1 MDKNSLAHTKWNC
14 KYHIVF
20 APKYRRQIIYGKVKV
35 EIGKILLIFEIW
47 AYVQTFSFKI
57 VKKAAVQPATFPQI
71 MCLGMMIFTVVLLI
85 QSILKLQK
93 MDPNDPMMEPAAS
106 INALKNKGVQAGLFV
121 IVLCIAY
128 AALFEVLGYV
138 LISAIVAAIIMYLIG
153 KRDVKQIL
161 LVSILVPLL
170 MWFVFYKLLTVNI
183 PMGVL
188 QPLRNLVDM
197 L

>member
-1 MDKNSLAHTKWNC
+1 MKKTNTKA
-14 KYHIVF
+14 F
-20 APKYRRQIIYGKVKV
+20 ANLVSSV
-35 EIGKILLIFEIW
+35 LLLVFEIW
-47 AYVQTFSFKI
+47 AYVQTLGFKV
-57 VKKAAVQPATFPQI
+57 VKNAAVQPASFPQI
-71 MCLGMMIFTVVLLI
+71 MCIGMIIFTVVLLI
-85 QSILKLQK
+85 QSILKLQR
-93 MDPNDPMMEPAAS
+93 MNPDDPMMAPAAS
-106 INALKNKGVQAGLFV
+106 INVLKNKGVQAAAFV

-138 LISAIVAAIIMYLIG
+138 LVSVIVAAIIMWLIG
-153 KRDVKQIL
+153 KRDMKQIA

-188 QPLRNLVDM
+188 QPLRDLVDM